1 MKILVV
7 IIPLVVGVAFLI
19 YGVGFHGRTV
29 HFDKEVAIE
38 APPLEEDPF
47 FGGAAGPPVEPSPEG
62 ASETV
67 TVLEGRKTVEPE
79 HALVLEV
86 TRGGVVRLAD
96 GRIKRTY
103 IAGAAPPA
111 LCPT

>member
-1 MKILVV
+1 MKVVLV
-7 IIPLVVGVAFLI
+7 IIPIVVGVALLI

-29 HFDKEVAIE
+29 HFDEEVEIE
-38 APPLEEDPF
+38 APPIEEDPF
-47 FGGAAGPPVEPSPEG
+47 FGGVDEPPADPSPEA

-67 TVLEGRKTVEPE
+67 TVLEERETVEPE
-79 HALVLEV
+79 HSLVLEV
-86 TRGGVVRLAD
+86 TRGGVERLAD

-103 IAGAAPPA
+103 IAGAGPPA